1 MPLIWRFFLASYSLF
16 LYTLAAEVFSN
27 SFLVK
32 FRRGVELEEADDVAR
47 RNGFV
52 NVGPVNTLRVWIKV
66 FSTLLKKLMKT
77 LDLTNRTTIADV
89 FHGTEIILF
98 KPLEVMNK
106 LSSTRVKEYIS
117 ETILGSS
124 KEYHF
129 INHDVPTARTKRS
142 IPHVR
147 KLKVEP
153 LVNFA
158 ANVITGIVF

>member
-32 FRRGVELEEADDVAR
+32 FRRGVELDEADDVAR

-52 NVGPVNTLRVWIKV
+52 NVGP
-66 FSTLLKKLMKT
+66 
-77 LDLTNRTTIADV
+77 
-89 FHGTEIILF
+89 
-98 KPLEVMNK
+98 
-106 LSSTRVKEYIS
+106 
-117 ETILGSS
+117 ILGSS
-124 KEYHF
+124 QEYHF

-153 LVNFA
+153 LVSKFDLHLYT
-158 ANVITGIVF
+158 VCKVMG